1 MVDTLAKKLVIKMK
15 NFAPDFAINT
25 CFRSIKITNIYSY
38 THKPKSDI
46 LDTPNCVYHFQCECS
61 ENYIG
66 QSKRKLNVRVGE
78 HQQDCRKTAIC
89 EHIKNCKTYKSKFKH
104 FKKPNNDP
112 NLSEKQQ
119 LLERQKLSLSTEKL
133 KYKYFTTHF
142 KILQKNFRSL
152 QHRLDAE
159 AFFLRMKRP
168 SLNKQEELS
177 FFDLF

>member
-1 MVDTLAKKLVIKMK
+1 MK
-15 NFAPDFAINT
+15 F
-25 CFRSIKITNIYSY
+25 
-38 THKPKSDI
+38 
-46 LDTPNCVYHFQCECS
+46 
-61 ENYIG
+61 YII
-66 QSKRKLNVRVGE
+66 
-78 HQQDCRKTAIC
+78 HQQDCRNTAIC

-177 FFDLF
+177 FFDLFWNRHVKFLVFYYAPIIFSVTKKVLDSPVWKNSMYWNLYGKFFIIK